1 MAGPGC
7 QCNKI
12 KINVVFACSIWPWG
26 HILTTEFILRL
37 QSKFCS
43 EEVMHLELKDEAKYI
58 LVYNDGWK
66 DFFFNFLVYVFQII
80 GFDFEMCAAHM
91 K

>member
-1 MAGPGC
+1 
-7 QCNKI
+7 
-12 KINVVFACSIWPWG
+12 
-26 HILTTEFILRL
+26 
-37 QSKFCS
+37 
-43 EEVMHLELKDEAKYI
+43 MHLELKDEAKYI

-91 K
+91 KWPRYNPVPFLIGEFSYFTVLHFKQFALSFKK